1 MSETRTMKDR
11 QIALPIDGPLFGLF
25 RNTKNLMSFPFF
37 PMEKETVTSLPV
49 YDDGRVRIEVEGN
62 RYGIATYWDKHLL
75 IYFTSLIR
83 EKMARGEPVSST
95 IRFTAADVY
104 AAMKQSYGGSGG
116 QRLKRGLRRLK
127 GTTIYTNLRVTVGDE
142 VISAD
147 KGVSWINDYDHN
159 VITTTGGME
168 KSRCVE
174 VELSR
179 WFFNLICSTPNV
191 FTYSAEFFS
200 LSPLEKRL
208 YEVARA
214 HCPDGGQWAINLD
227 RLRCRVGSDSDLKKF
242 KLNISH
248 IAASGSIPDY
258 SLRVIDMRHID
269 RPDIDDADPPV
280 PNRTPLKHLAV
291 VFWHREVPSLSL
303 SAVGSGEDELDGMPP
318 VVDQV
323 PDKPLPLARKSPND
337 DEDDQSPARYVSPR
351 RGLKAV
357 SSGQISEERTAVQA
371 EIPFPP
377 PTVIDNSQESAILG
391 GTTRNPSG
399 RAKAK
404 ARS

>member
-1 MSETRTMKDR
+1 MKDKH
-11 QIALPIDGPLFGLF
+11 IALQIDGPLFGLF

-62 RYGIATYWDKHLL
+62 KYGIATYTDKHLL
-75 IYFTSLIR
+75 IYFISILR

-95 IRFTAADVY
+95 LRFTASDVY
-104 AAMKQSYGGSGG
+104 TAMHQSYGGSAG

-159 VITTTGGME
+159 VVTTATGAE

-179 WFFNLICSTPNV
+179 WFFNLICSAPNV
-191 FTYSAEFFS
+191 FTYSSEFFS

-208 YEVARA
+208 YEIARA

-227 RLRCRVGSDSDLKKF
+227 RLRCRVGSDSDLKRF
-242 KLNISH
+242 KLNIST
-248 IAASGSIPDY
+248 ISATGSLPEY
-258 SLRVIDMRHID
+258 SLRVIDMRHVG
-269 RPDIDDADPPV
+269 RTGPGIDDADPPV
-280 PNRTPLKHLAV
+280 PNRAPLKFLAV
-291 VFWHREVPSLSL
+291 VFWHREVPSMSL
-303 SAVGSGEDELDGMPP
+303 AAVGTGDDELDGMPP
-318 VVDQV
+318 VLDQV
-323 PDKPLPLARKSPND
+323 PERPHQGAGSAQNLSKYTSPGRGRKANPPGKSLP
-337 DEDDQSPARYVSPR
+337 
-351 RGLKAV
+351 
-357 SSGQISEERTAVQA
+357 VQA
-371 EIPFPP
+371 EIPFSLPP
-377 PTVIDNSQESAILG
+377 AADDSQESEILAV
-391 GTTRNPSG
+391 TT
-399 RAKAK
+399 
-404 ARS
+404 